1 MGSNNYT
8 KHDRPC
14 PNSEKRV
21 ENIYIIFFRLQPCIY
36 SMPFLKLDTI
46 IFPGIGVDDMFVI
59 VQAWDN
65 LPPDV
70 HKNREVA
77 ERVGLA
83 LKHAV
88 SMIDS
93 KMDLSPYMLQ
103 CVHIFGL

>member
-1 MGSNNYT
+1 
-8 KHDRPC
+8 
-14 PNSEKRV
+14 
-21 ENIYIIFFRLQPCIY
+21 
-36 SMPFLKLDTI
+36 MPFLKLDTI
-46 IFPGIGVDDMFVI
+46 IFSGIGVDDMFVI

-88 SMIDS
+88 STIDS
-93 KMDLSPYMLQ
+93 KMDLSLSTCYNVYMYTSFACNNCFL
-103 CVHIFGL
+103 

>member
-1 MGSNNYT
+1 
-8 KHDRPC
+8 
-14 PNSEKRV
+14 
-21 ENIYIIFFRLQPCIY
+21 
-36 SMPFLKLDTI
+36 MPFLKLDTI
-46 IFPGIGVDDMFVI
+46 IFSGIGVDDMFVI

-88 SMIDS
+88 STIDS
-93 KMDLSPYMLQ
+93 
-103 CVHIFGL
+103 

>member
-1 MGSNNYT
+1 
-8 KHDRPC
+8 
-14 PNSEKRV
+14 
-21 ENIYIIFFRLQPCIY
+21 
-36 SMPFLKLDTI
+36 MPFLKLDII

-77 ERVGLA
+77 ERIGLA

-88 SMIDS
+88 STVDS
-93 KMDLSPYMLQ
+93 KMDLPPYMLQ
-103 CVHIFGL
+103 CEHVHIFCL